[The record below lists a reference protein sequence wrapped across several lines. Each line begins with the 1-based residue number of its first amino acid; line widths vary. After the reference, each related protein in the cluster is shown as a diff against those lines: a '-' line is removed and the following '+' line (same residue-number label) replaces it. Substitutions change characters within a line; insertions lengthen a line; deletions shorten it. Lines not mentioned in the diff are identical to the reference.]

1 MSEWLLALLGILLIG
16 GILSG
21 LPVSFALIGVPT
33 LVAFLGAAI
42 GAFDLGFLAAFPSRA
57 FGILTNS
64 VFLSVPLFVL
74 MGGLLE
80 KSDIAKRMMLTAGQ
94 LFGNRE
100 GGMAYAVIIVGALL
114 AASTGVIGATIFM
127 LGMIAMPA
135 MLSAGYSK
143 SLASGVI
150 CASGSLGQIIPPSIL
165 LILLTDQISSAYQA
179 GRRAAGEW
187 AAEPV
192 TVGDLFAGAF
202 IPGMVLIVLYIA
214 YIFVTAKRS
223 PESCPPVILRD
234 AEGNEQRPGR
244 SEIISSLILPLLLI
258 AIVLGSILGGVA
270 TATESAALG
279 AAGALVMAALDRK
292 GTPRWRKIVMVAV
305 LPAAVLLVGVKLS
318 GGAQASPLAALVG
331 VVALLA
337 LCLGTLT
344 ALVQEMRQG
353 ALWQIATETAGVVSM
368 LTLIVLGA
376 TMLSLV
382 FLGLHGERIVADFL
396 EGLPGG
402 TTTAVLVVMLIIFV
416 LGFVLEYVEII
427 FIVVPIAGPPLMAA
441 GVDPVWFAILISM
454 NLQISFL
461 TPPFG
466 YALFYFRRVAPDT
479 VRTLDIYRGIVPFI
493 LLQIL
498 ALAIVYMVPALA
510 TWLPDAIYN

>member
-1 MSEWLLALLGILLIG
+1 MSGALLALLGVLLLG

-21 LPVSFALIGVPT
+21 APVSFVLIGVPT
-33 LVAFLGAAI
+33 LVAFLGAAL

-80 KSDIAKRMMLTAGQ
+80 RSNIAKRMMLTAGA
-94 LFGNRE
+94 LFGDRE
-100 GGMAYAVIIVGALL
+100 GGMAYAVVIVGALL

-127 LGMIAMPA
+127 LGLIAMPA
-135 MLSAGYSK
+135 MLQAGYSK

-165 LILLTDQISSAYQA
+165 LILLTDQVSSAYQA
-179 GRRAAGEW
+179 GRRSAGEW
-187 AAEPV
+187 AVEPV
-192 TVGDLFAGAF
+192 SVGDLFAGAF
-202 IPGMVLIVLYIA
+202 VPGLLLVALYIA
-214 YIFVTAKRS
+214 YIFVTSLRR
-223 PESCPPVILRD
+223 PESCPPVRNLD
-234 AEGNEQRPGR
+234 ADGNKTRPEMG
-244 SEIISSLILPLLLI
+244 EVFYSLILPLLLI
-258 AIVLGSILGGVA
+258 VIVLGSILGGIA

-279 AAGALVMAALDRK
+279 AAGALVMTAMDRDGVPLWRRAL
-292 GTPRWRKIVMVAV
+292 MLAV
-305 LPAAVLLVGVKLS
+305 LPAAIALVVVKFF
-318 GGAQASPLAALVG
+318 GGAQASPLAAG
-331 VVALLA
+331 FGTVALVV

-344 ALVQEMRQG
+344 ALAQELRRGGMFKV
-353 ALWQIATETAGVVSM
+353 AIDTASMVAM

-382 FLGLHGERIVADFL
+382 FRGLHGEAMVEDFL
-396 EGLPGG
+396 HGLPGG
-402 TTTAVLVVMLIIFV
+402 NMTAVLVVMAIVFV
-416 LGFVLEYVEII
+416 LGFIIEYVEII

-441 GVDPVWFAILISM
+441 GVDPVWFAILISL

-466 YALFYFRRVAPDT
+466 YALFYFRRVAPASVQT
-479 VRTLDIYRGIVPFI
+479 IDIYKGIVPFI
-493 LLQIL
+493 LLQMV
-498 ALAIVYMVPALA
+498 ALAIVILVPDLA
-510 TWLPDAIYN
+510 TWLPDAIYH